1 MIRKI
6 ILSSA
11 IFCIIALP
19 SFGANEFL
27 LEWKIPQ
34 GERLELVRTA
44 GVKTFINRKL
54 TRTYEERNI
63 VDLTCYKSE
72 SSSFSVQGDFSIFS
86 REPGTPVFRLERKEY
101 SDFIISQK
109 GEYTVPDRY
118 IMPNVRDIPVFPS
131 DKVGEGAEWK
141 AQGSI
146 IFDNFSPPLKVVFP
160 VQYRLVKIDNRD
172 GKNIARIQ
180 YDFSFENEIP
190 SRKGVSQGSF
200 GGKYSG
206 TTDWD
211 IERNRPVN
219 GTDSYKVGFLYP
231 DGSFMEMHMN
241 IGSDYRTYSTVKPQ
255 EKEKEKAELKKELED
270 KKGITVDSDD
280 RGLVLR
286 MGEVL
291 FDFDSAGLRG
301 DTKKTLDAVTDIIK
315 KKYPDREIIVEG
327 HTDNTG
333 SRGYNQNL
341 SEKRAAGVA
350 DYLKKGVNHD
360 KLSYR
365 GYGPEHPIGDNKTKE
380 GQAKNRRVEIVIKVK

>member
-1 MIRKI
+1 MIKKI

-11 IFCIIALP
+11 IISMLSFP
-19 SFGANEFL
+19 SLGSESVQ

-44 GVKTFINRKL
+44 GVKTFVNRKPI
-54 TRTYEERNI
+54 RAYEERNI
-63 VDLTCYKSE
+63 IDLTCYKSG
-72 SSSFSVQGDFSIFS
+72 SSSFSVQGDFSVFS
-86 REPGTPVFRLERKEY
+86 RETGNPVFRLEKKDY
-101 SDFIISQK
+101 SDFVISRK
-109 GEYTVPDRY
+109 GEYTVPKQY
-118 IMPNVRDIPVFPS
+118 IMPNLRDIPVFPS
-131 DKVGEGAEWK
+131 DKVSEGTEWN
-141 AQGSI
+141 ALGSLL
-146 IFDNFSPPLKVVFP
+146 FDNFSPPVNVIFP
-160 VQYRLVKIDNRD
+160 VQYRLVKIEHRD
-172 GKNIARIQ
+172 GKLFARIH
-180 YDFSFENEIP
+180 YEFSFEQEIP
-190 SRKGVSQGSF
+190 SRKGAAQGSF

-206 TTDWD
+206 ETEWD
-211 IERNRPVN
+211 VEGSRPVN
-219 GTDSYKVGFLYP
+219 GTDVYKVGFLYP

-241 IGSDYRTYSTVKPQ
+241 IGSDYKMYPTVKPQ
-255 EKEKEKAELKKELED
+255 EKEQEKAELKKELED

-291 FDFDSAGLRG
+291 FDFDSAGLKN

-333 SRGYNQNL
+333 ARGYNQNL

-365 GYGPEHPIGDNKTKE
+365 GYGSEHPIADNKTKD
-380 GQAKNRRVEIVIKVK
+380 GQAKNRRVEIIIKVK